1 MAALLWTIILLG
13 AGLWIVSKFWWPQL
27 ALPTLPTP
35 KVEERITLS
44 VLRSETLSFL
54 VTRRT
59 VTQIVVDHE
68 QSSWLGEWRGALWA
82 TVDFR
87 YGVDL
92 QKLTDADV
100 HQDGNVV
107 TVHLPDPELL
117 DFGIRPGTIGMLTK
131 STASAKIEDLLHNGH
146 RKELERR
153 LQSQAIAFACQQGL
167 MPSRKEIVRQL
178 NDTVALL
185 RGRTGI
191 EFRFE

>member
-100 HQDGNVV
+100 HQEGNVV

-131 STASAKIEDLLHNGH
+131 STASAKLEDLLHNGH

>member
-1 MAALLWTIILLG
+1 MAAVLWTMILLG
-13 AGLWIVSKFWWPQL
+13 AGLWIVSKYWWPQL

-35 KVEERITLS
+35 KTEERIILS
-44 VLRSETLSFL
+44 VLRSETLAFL
-54 VTRRT
+54 VSRRA
-59 VTQIVVDHE
+59 VTQIVIDHE
-68 QSSWLGEWRGALWA
+68 ESSWLGEWRGVLWA

-92 QKLTDADV
+92 QKLTEADIR
-100 HQDGNVV
+100 QEGNIV
-107 TVHLPDPELL
+107 TVRLPEPELL

-146 RKELERR
+146 RKELDRR
-153 LQSQAIAFACQQGL
+153 LQSQALEFARQQGL
-167 MPSRKEIVRQL
+167 MPSRQEIVRQL

-185 RGRTGI
+185 RGRTSI

>member
-1 MAALLWTIILLG
+1 MAALLWTITLLG
-13 AGLWIVSKFWWPQL
+13 AGLWIVSKFWWPQIS
-27 ALPTLPTP
+27 LPALPTP
-35 KVEERITLS
+35 KTEERITLS
-44 VLRSETLSFL
+44 ILRSETLSFL

-100 HQDGNVV
+100 HQEGNVV

-131 STASAKIEDLLHNGH
+131 STASAKLEDLLHNGH

>member
-1 MAALLWTIILLG
+1 
-13 AGLWIVSKFWWPQL
+13 
-27 ALPTLPTP
+27 
-35 KVEERITLS
+35 
-44 VLRSETLSFL
+44 
-54 VTRRT
+54 
-59 VTQIVVDHE
+59 
-68 QSSWLGEWRGALWA
+68 
-82 TVDFR
+82 
-87 YGVDL
+87 
-92 QKLTDADV
+92 
-100 HQDGNVV
+100 
-107 TVHLPDPELL
+107 LL